1 MFGRDPFD
9 LSNRRRRKEPS
20 LYDPVEVVVA
30 VSHVRTTFLILLSS
44 STLLRMII
52 RLPSTPILP

>member
-20 LYDPVEVVVA
+20 LYDPVDVVE
-30 VSHVRTTFLILLSS
+30 SKSRPRTTFLILLSS
-44 STLLRMII
+44 LTLLRMII
-52 RLPSTPILP
+52 RLLSTRTLP

>member
-20 LYDPVEVVVA
+20 LYDPVEVSKS
-30 VSHVRTTFLILLSS
+30 VSRYRTTFLILPSS
-44 STLLRMII
+44 LTLLRMTIQ
-52 RLPSTPILP
+52 LPSTLILR

>member
-20 LYDPVEVVVA
+20 LYDTVEA
-30 VSHVRTTFLILLSS
+30 SKSVSRFRTTFLILPSS
-44 STLLRMII
+44 LTLLRMTIQ
-52 RLPSTPILP
+52 LPSTLILR